1 MTDVLREC
9 RERVSA
15 QDAARRYGLEFD
27 RRGWCKCPF
36 HGDTHASM
44 SFRDGRFRCW
54 ACNESGDSID
64 FTGKLLGL
72 EPLAAVE
79 RLNADIMLNLPLHRK
94 PTPAETEAARR
105 RKEMAEAHKRFE
117 EWRKALCVKAFEA
130 YRVAHIAL
138 QNIEAPEDLG
148 QLSEREQEAIY
159 WQSYHEYLADALTTG
174 DPEEQMEIFRDRQ
187 VIESRIDKILN
198 GSLMK
203 SKTA

>member
-1 MTDVLREC
+1 
-9 RERVSA
+9 
-15 QDAARRYGLEFD
+15 
-27 RRGWCKCPF
+27 
-36 HGDTHASM
+36 M
-44 SFRDGRFRCW
+44 SFWDGRFRCW

-79 RLNADIMLNLPLHRK
+79 RLNADFMLNLPLHRK

-105 RKEMAEAHKRFE
+105 RKEVAEAHKRFE

-159 WQSYHEYLADALTTG
+159 WQSYHEYLADALTIG

-187 VIESRIDKILN
+187 VIESRVDKILN